1 MDHCFHKNMKLFST
15 LIIIINVSDHYI
27 VISEWSCDTEDWS
40 KDDKFNFDHRN
51 KLHLTKYSHRKQLM
65 YTEIYLKSSDAKAS
79 KCHLKFSSR
88 MLCFIKLVYL
98 SSVISLKWQL
108 IGNLHPHL
116 SEINELNNTSLIK
129 MIILE
134 ENFKWHLEAF
144 ASELFIYCFWSNNY
158 SLNWWAE
165 ETFVKTLRNLTP
177 QTFEW

>member
-1 MDHCFHKNMKLFST
+1 
-15 LIIIINVSDHYI
+15 
-27 VISEWSCDTEDWS
+27 
-40 KDDKFNFDHRN
+40 
-51 KLHLTKYSHRKQLM
+51 
-65 YTEIYLKSSDAKAS
+65 
-79 KCHLKFSSR
+79 
-88 MLCFIKLVYL
+88 
-98 SSVISLKWQL
+98 
-108 IGNLHPHL
+108 
-116 SEINELNNTSLIK
+116 